1 MGTTV
6 PTAAGV
12 VAQTRVVV
20 VAGAVIVVLALVVV
34 VAEGQIRCWTVVVVI
49 GKAIAIRRGRRR
61 GRREDGFASRRLGP
75 RQRQCLC
82 LQGNGW
88 IEGFVSAIWCPSRLK
103 EN

>member
-12 VAQTRVVV
+12 VAQTRIVV
-20 VAGAVIVVLALVVV
+20 VAGAVIVVLALVV

-82 LQGNGW
+82 LQGDRW

-103 EN
+103 Q